1 MVDTPSRSPR
11 GRADGPTDSVLLV
24 EDEAIVRQMAQLMLE
39 NAGYAVLVASSP
51 FEALE
56 ICRRPG
62 LRIDCLLTDVVMPGM
77 NGVQLSG
84 AVRELRPGIGMVY
97 MSGYTADLVARHG
110 LLAPGVIFIQKPFNM
125 QSLQQKVREAVRC
138 SRTAVS

>member
-1 MVDTPSRSPR
+1 M
-11 GRADGPTDSVLLV
+11 LLV
-24 EDEAIVRQMAQLMLE
+24 EDEETVRRMAQLMLE
-39 NAGYAVLVASSP
+39 NAGYAVLAAASP

-62 LRIDCLLTDVVMPGM
+62 LRIDCLLTDIVMPGM

-97 MSGYTADLVARHG
+97 MSGYTADMIARHG
-110 LLAPGVIFIQKPFNM
+110 VLAPDVIFVQKPFDM
-125 QSLQQKVREAVRC
+125 KSLQEKVREAVRC
-138 SRTAVS
+138 SRRADFLRAN